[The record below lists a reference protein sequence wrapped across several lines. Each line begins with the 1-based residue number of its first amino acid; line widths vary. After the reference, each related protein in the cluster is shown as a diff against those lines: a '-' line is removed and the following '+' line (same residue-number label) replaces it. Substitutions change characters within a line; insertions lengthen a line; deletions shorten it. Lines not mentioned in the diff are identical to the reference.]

1 MPTNQSVTLVKGTIP
16 PGLCFSNIPE
26 LYNTFVDTTTAYVNG
41 NYSLFNFGNST
52 PSADDND
59 KPWIRTD
66 GDGRPDKMYVYKDG
80 YWLCKHPTPASGK
93 ERRIWTGTGTE
104 LLSYEA
110 DGNSSSTATIYSGPF
125 WEVDTDL
132 VPQQSSNKEYTADIF
147 DTSTLSG
154 IISDSAG
161 TDPYV
166 VTQNHGLGELP
177 DKVEVTLLCIED
189 DESTTGYAVGD
200 EIQLSTSWIDR
211 QGETQEFP
219 TTGVTFNE
227 TDVIL
232 QLSEYAK
239 SDLSRFF
246 IRKKDNTDGQ
256 TSNQYVYLGSSGT
269 KFKFRIRVWKR
280 GGKTTSTSST
290 DFSYI
295 KRTARIYY
303 TA

>member
-59 KPWIRTD
+59 KPWVRTD

-93 ERRIWTGTGTE
+93 ERRIWTGTDTE

-125 WEVDTDL
+125 WEVD
-132 VPQQSSNKEYTADIF
+132 
-147 DTSTLSG
+147 STLSG
-154 IISDSAG
+154 STSNPKSYEALIFDSDTIDQIQSG
-161 TDPYV
+161 TNPKDNFV
-166 VTQNHGLGELP
+166 QAHGLGELP
-177 DKVEVTLLCIED
+177 DQVSVTFLCVQD
-189 DESTTGYAVGD
+189 DSTTGYSVGD
-200 EIQLSTSWIDR
+200 EVATDSVFAYWNSGGSSLYDPVSTS
-211 QGETQEFP
+211 
-219 TTGVTFNE
+219 VTFDE
-227 TDVIL
+227 TNV
-232 QLSEYAK
+232 YA
-239 SDLSRFF
+239 SLWYGNQEASSRLTMMP
-246 IRKKDNTDGQ
+246 KDAAPAHLLMP
-256 TSNQYVYLGSSGT
+256 TS
-269 KFKFRIRVWKR
+269 KFKFRVRVWRK
-280 GGKTTSTSST
+280 GGNTVSDSSPAS
-290 DFSYI
+290 FSYI
-295 KRTARIYY
+295 KRTARVYY

>member
-93 ERRIWTGTGTE
+93 ERRIWTGTDTE

-125 WEVDTDL
+125 WEVDTTL
-132 VPQQSSNKEYTADIF
+132 TAPQSSNTSYEADIY
-147 DTSTLSG
+147 DTATIAG
-154 IISDSAG
+154 IISGAG
-161 TDPYV
+161 TDPEIA
-166 VTQNHGLGELP
+166 TQDHGLGELP
-177 DKVEVTLLCIED
+177 DNVTVSLLCVTDDSSTGYVADDEIPIYSSWVNED
-189 DESTTGYAVGD
+189 DSHRDTPTVGV
-200 EIQLSTSWIDR
+200 S
-211 QGETQEFP
+211 
-219 TTGVTFNE
+219 FNE
-227 TDVIL
+227 TEVRIIL
-232 QLSEYAK
+232 APH
-239 SDLSRFF
+239 
-246 IRKKDNTDGQ
+246 IVGNTDRFDLFHK
-256 TSNQYVYLGSSGT
+256 TDGT
-269 KFKFRIRVWKR
+269 KGVSPTFANWKFRIRVWKK
-280 GGKTTSTSST
+280 GGKTISAAST

>member
-59 KPWIRTD
+59 KPWVRTD

-93 ERRIWTGTGTE
+93 ERRIWTGTDTE

-132 VPQQSSNKEYTADIF
+132 TPQQSSNKEYTADIY
-147 DTSTLSG
+147 DTDT
-154 IISDSAG
+154 IAG
-161 TDPYV
+161 FV
-166 VTQNHGLGELP
+166 GNVTNNKWMITQAHNLGELP
-177 DKVEVTLLCIED
+177 DKVSVTVLCVAD
-189 DESTTGYAVGD
+189 DSNLGYVAGD
-200 EIQLSTSWIDR
+200 EIDVVGGYCNVENS
-211 QGETQEFP
+211 QGEVPYLRFHYDETQ
-219 TTGVTFNE
+219 VTVMIAPQVQ
-227 TDVIL
+227 TDL
-232 QLSEYAK
+232 
-239 SDLSRFF
+239 DRFF
-246 IRKKDNTDGQ
+246 LPNNRTD
-256 TSNQYVYLGSSGT
+256 TVNSSHWDRIGGTAGGT
-269 KFKFRIRVWKR
+269 KYKFRIRVWKK
-280 GGKTTSTSST
+280 GGNVISAAST

>member
-66 GDGRPDKMYVYKDG
+66 EDGRPDKMYVYKDG
-80 YWLCKHPTPASGK
+80 YWICKHPTPASGK
-93 ERRIWTGTGTE
+93 ERRIWTGTDTE

-125 WEVDTDL
+125 WEVDTTL
-132 VPQQSSNKEYTADIF
+132 TAPQSSNTSYEADIY
-147 DTSTLSG
+147 DTNTLAAIRGMTAES
-154 IISDSAG
+154 I
-161 TDPYV
+161 
-166 VTQNHGLGELP
+166 VTQDHGLGELP
-177 DKVEVTLLCIED
+177 DNVSVSFLCVTD
-189 DESTTGYAVGD
+189 DATTGYVAED
-200 EIQLSTSWIDR
+200 EVPIYSTWTNEEESHRDTPTLGIVYDQTKVTLILAQGVNDYLSSF
-211 QGETQEFP
+211 EMF
-219 TTGVTFNE
+219 
-227 TDVIL
+227 
-232 QLSEYAK
+232 
-239 SDLSRFF
+239 
-246 IRKKDNTDGQ
+246 KKDNDRKVVP
-256 TSNQYVYLGSSGT
+256 NANNW
-269 KFKFRIRVWKR
+269 KFRIRVWKK
-280 GGKTTSTSST
+280 GGKVISAASTN
-290 DFSYI
+290 FSYI

>member
-80 YWLCKHPTPASGK
+80 YWLCKHPTPASGN
-93 ERRIWTGTGTE
+93 ERRIWTGTETE

-125 WEVDTDL
+125 WEVDTTL
-132 VPQQSSNKEYTADIF
+132 TAPQSSNTSYEADIY
-147 DTSTLSG
+147 DTATIEG
-154 IISDSAG
+154 IISGAG
-161 TDPYV
+161 TDPEIA
-166 VTQNHGLGELP
+166 TQDHGLGELP
-177 DKVEVTLLCIED
+177 DNVTVSLLCVID
-189 DESTTGYAVGD
+189 DSSTTGYVVGD
-200 EIQLSTSWIDR
+200 EIPVYSSWVNESSSHRD
-211 QGETQEFP
+211 TP
-219 TTGVTFNE
+219 TVGVSFNE
-227 TDVIL
+227 TEVRIIL
-232 QLSEYAK
+232 APH
-239 SDLSRFF
+239 
-246 IRKKDNTDGQ
+246 I
-256 TSNQYVYLGSSGT
+256 VGSSDRFDLFHKTDAT
-269 KFKFRIRVWKR
+269 KGVSPTYANWKFRIRVWKK
-280 GGKTTSTSST
+280 GGKTISAAST